1 MLSKSQQHFLYLVQK
16 LGLKVMVCEPKQ
28 GTFSPFGKSSDH
40 KIELVK
46 QHNDLIDKIESVRNY
61 SGVSLGGFIHE
72 VLPFDPINN
81 FADFVAVVLNINPEE
96 VTPLIV
102 GACVHQRLQSE
113 CLEFLEHHPGVENRI
128 SEINARNRILR
139 MEQVKKILKS
149 NKLKPLN
156 KLTLIQELNQLKK
169 EIKCQ

>member
-1 MLSKSQQHFLYLVQK
+1 MLSKSQQHFLYLAQK
-16 LGLKVMVCEPKQ
+16 LGLKVVVCEPKQ
-28 GTFSPFGKSSDH
+28 SAFTPFGKSSDH
-40 KIELVK
+40 KIELVE

-61 SGVSLGGFIHE
+61 SGVSLGRFIHE
-72 VLPFDPINN
+72 VLPSDPINN
-81 FADFVAVVLNINPEE
+81 FADFAAVALNIKPEE
-96 VTPLIV
+96 VTHLIV

-113 CLEFLEHHPGVENRI
+113 YLEFLEHHPEVENRI

-156 KLTLIQELNQLKK
+156 KLTLTKELNQLKK
-169 EIKCQ
+169 ELK